1 MTFAGVF
8 RIFLITL
15 VLTLVG
21 NAIGFGVPPLEAL
34 PGMLILLVI
43 VTIGYI
49 LSKNVPLRLP
59 SIAYISALAI
69 IASIPG
75 VPGSQYVIQYVGRVQ
90 FLALTTPVLAYAGI
104 SIAKDMASFRKQ
116 GIKIVIVAL
125 LTFTGTFIGSAIIA
139 QLVLQFLGSI

>member
-1 MTFAGVF
+1 MTFASAF
-8 RIFLITL
+8 RIFVITL

-21 NAIGFGVPPLEAL
+21 NYIGFGIPPLEAL

-43 VTIGYI
+43 VMVGYI
-49 LSKNVPLRLP
+49 LSKKVPLRLP

-69 IASIPG
+69 LSSIPG
-75 VPGSQYVIQYVGRVQ
+75 IPGSQYVVQSVGRVQ

-104 SIAKDMASFRKQ
+104 SIGKDMEGFKRQ
-116 GIKIVIVAL
+116 GAKIVVVAL

-139 QLVLQFLGSI
+139 QVILGLMGLI